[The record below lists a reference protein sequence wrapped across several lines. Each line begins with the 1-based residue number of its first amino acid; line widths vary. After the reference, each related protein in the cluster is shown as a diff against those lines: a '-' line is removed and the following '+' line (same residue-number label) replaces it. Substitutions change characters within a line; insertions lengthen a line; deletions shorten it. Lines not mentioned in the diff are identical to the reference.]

1 MVPGAFSDIVTL
13 DIYFADEAVVHCNVP
28 VVKKMV
34 ISKCSQINFDVNT

>member
-28 VVKKMV
+28 VL
-34 ISKCSQINFDVNT
+34 